1 MKQFTKHYLGKGKQV
16 SDLQIIKVTVKL
28 QDLQKHVY
36 EYDNVQF
43 VTFEIAKMKTPDNFG
58 RDYTVYVSVLQEATE
73 PKEEVPESAAST
85 VDTTAEEQ
93 AVTVEEDIP
102 F

>member
-1 MKQFTKHYLGKGKQV
+1 MKNFIKHFVGKGKQV
-16 SDLQIIKVTVKL
+16 GELQIIKVTVKL
-28 QDLQKHVY
+28 EDLQKY
-36 EYDNVQF
+36 AYQYDNVQF

-58 RDYTVYVSVLQEATE
+58 RDYTAYVSVLQESPV

-85 VDTTAEEQ
+85 VNTTAEEQ
-93 AVTVEEDIP
+93 PVTVEEEIP